1 MIPNVLT
8 FLIWGATMS
17 LRDKNLVKKIESKHE
32 VMTYLER
39 LHYALK
45 SGKADIRFQRKRMSD
60 ENKDERYTNRFT
72 FLNLFQDEDEV
83 DVLKREL
90 ARLGYQD
97 YIETVKDSDFPERS
111 DWRVFGKKYSCQD
124 VYIKIRVELLNV
136 KGNGKH
142 NSIFVMS
149 FHFAEY
155 DFSEHDFPYRKNGGK

>member
-39 LHYALK
+39 LRYALK

-60 ENKDERYTNRFT
+60 ENKYERYTNRFT

-97 YIETVKDSDFPERS
+97 YIETVKD
-111 DWRVFGKKYSCQD
+111 
-124 VYIKIRVELLNV
+124 
-136 KGNGKH
+136 
-142 NSIFVMS
+142 
-149 FHFAEY
+149 
-155 DFSEHDFPYRKNGGK
+155 